1 MYNMP
6 RTIIIAAAA
15 MMLTTASRAQHNVL
29 AYNRPAVNKTL
40 SHVVTEEAPARFKVN
55 LTRSGGDSL
64 VFRLRLENATA
75 EKVVLMIKDKNA
87 NVLHREVIPATPVYV
102 GRYNLQSL
110 EDGDYTFELMNGR
123 DKIAEKTIGIRT
135 ELAVNRIGSVQ

>member
-1 MYNMP
+1 MP

-29 AYNRPAVNKTL
+29 AYNGPAVNKTL
-40 SHVVTEEAPARFKVN
+40 SHAVTKEAPVRFKVN

-110 EDGDYTFELMNGR
+110 EDGDYTFELRNGR